1 MGGGSHIMEE
11 FVADAEDLELEPV
24 MGSQCRLHRMGMM
37 RSQERDRVRRWAAEN
52 LLRRLLGHGNE
63 NSVV

>member
-1 MGGGSHIMEE
+1 MLGCYDGGGESGRREPHYGGI
-11 FVADAEDLELEPV
+11 FVADAELQPV

-52 LLRRLLGHGNE
+52 L
-63 NSVV
+63 